1 VPGAGEIYRRSEDR
15 WGFRV
20 KTSDGTTVATD
31 SGQGHAEKAQAQETL
46 EKLLRGEFDGPVS
59 EATPAAC
66 GDEITQDTTLDGDLD
81 CENGPGLVI
90 AADNVTLDLGG
101 HRVSGAPDGSGG
113 PGILLQNVSGVTV
126 KNGVVERFDAG
137 VVIDGGGGNVVQ
149 NLVVRDNIGSAEGDY
164 GDGIV
169 VYNSS
174 GNRIEKNTV
183 ERNGPYSGI
192 ALGEQAQGNEVRDNV
207 VADNNMMH
215 TGNASA
221 GRMDM
226 GIRIEGP
233 GANDNKVAGN
243 TVSGSGASGIALL
256 ATCVNDAD
264 CRGTA
269 ANERNELSGN
279 RTSRN
284 GTSGRGVGV
293 EVFSLPN
300 PVTPVLNTISGNV
313 ADENKT
319 FGIAIG
325 ALGVNNEGDTTNTAR
340 GNSAH
345 NNGQFDGFDGNASPA
360 CGTNVWEGNDF
371 GTVNQP
377 CVRGPEATP
386 MMARRL
392 S

>member
-1 VPGAGEIYRRSEDR
+1 MAGAGEIFRRSEEA

-20 KTSDGTTVATD
+20 KTSEGTTVATD
-31 SGQGHAEKAQAQETL
+31 SGQGYPEKEEAKDTL
-46 EKLLRGEFDGPVS
+46 SKLLRGDFDGEIS
-59 EATPAAC
+59 EAAPPAC
-66 GDEITQDTTLDGDLD
+66 GDEVSQDTTLDGDLICD
-81 CENGPGLVI
+81 NGPGLVVI
-90 AADNVTLDLGG
+90 ADNVTVDLGG
-101 HRVSGAPDGSGG
+101 HRLSGTEDGSGG
-113 PGILLQNVSGVTV
+113 PGILLQGVSGVTV

-137 VVIDGGGGNVVQ
+137 VVIDGGSGNVIE
-149 NLVVRDNIGSAEGDY
+149 NLVVRDNIGSPEGDY

-169 VYNSS
+169 VLNAT

-192 ALGEQAQGNEVRDNV
+192 ALGENAQGNEVRDNV
-207 VADNNMMH
+207 VTDNNMLH

-233 GANDNKVAGN
+233 AANENKVTGN
-243 TVSGSGASGIALL
+243 TVTGSGASGIALL
-256 ATCVNDAD
+256 ASCANDAD
-264 CRGTA
+264 CRGTP
-269 ANERNELSGN
+269 ANENNEVSGN
-279 RTSRN
+279 RTHRN

-300 PVTPVLNTISGNV
+300 PITPVLNTLRGNV

-325 ALGVNNEGDTTNTAR
+325 AVGVNNEGETRNTVR
-340 GNSAH
+340 ENSAH
-345 NNGQFDGFDGNASPA
+345 NNGQFDGFDGNANPA
-360 CGTNVWEGNDF
+360 CGTNVWEDNDF

-386 MMARRL
+386 RLARQTD
-392 S
+392 